1 MPTSTPPRAPTTFD
15 TYRDPFRQAV
25 VGALREALLALAQ
38 EAGVPVSDVPKSS
51 EDDLLSLLSTP
62 PSSDLGQAALPC
74 FPFAKVLKAAPPA
87 IASSLAARVRALA
100 PALLARVETAGGY
113 LNFHADFSRYGEALR
128 ASHRDG
134 SATRAPLV
142 RPSALEKIVVEYA
155 QPNTHKA
162 MHVGHLRC
170 IVLGDAVALLLARA
184 GHTVVKATYPGDLG
198 AHIAKTLWYLSTRY
212 FPAGGKLPDS
222 GRADWLGETYVKAD
236 EAIKADT
243 GTPKEQENR
252 AVIAGILKELHDES
266 GPMYDLWKTTREW
279 SFDYMREVYD
289 WLGVSFDVWYTE
301 SECDKPSAA
310 LVRQKLAEGF
320 FKQDAGAVGIDL
332 SAWKLGF
339 ALFLKSDGNGLYI
352 TKDLELLRRK
362 FEDPAV
368 TRSVYVVDA
377 RQKLHFQ
384 QLFKTAELM
393 GYPQAA
399 RSVHLSYETVNTADG
414 VPFSSRALNGLKLMD
429 LRRDMEAK
437 VTADYLERY
446 RGQWSDE
453 DIRHTAEIVTIG
465 ALKYGML
472 KVDNNTQINF
482 VQSEWLR
489 LDGDTGPY
497 LQYVHA
503 RCRSVLEKL
512 GHASASFTFVATEA
526 QEHDLLFV
534 LGRFNDQ
541 CLKAAEE
548 LRPSIVASALHDLA
562 KAFNRFY
569 DACPIKSAEG
579 DVRDSRLFLV
589 DATAT
594 TMKEGLALLGI
605 PAPHRM

>member
-1 MPTSTPPRAPTTFD
+1 MPTLD
-15 TYRDPFRQAV
+15 TYRDPFRAAIV
-25 VGALREALLALAQ
+25 RSLRNALLALAK
-38 EAGVPVSDVPKSS
+38 EAGVSESDVPKSG
-51 EDDLLSLLSTP
+51 EDDLLALLSTP
-62 PSSDLGQAALPC
+62 PSFDLGQAALPC
-74 FPFAKVLKAAPPA
+74 FPFAKALKAPPPA
-87 IASSLAARVRALA
+87 IATALA
-100 PALLARVETAGGY
+100 ERIRAEAPPLLARVDTAGGY
-113 LNFHADFSRYGEALR
+113 LNFHAQFSLYGAALL
-128 ASHRDG
+128 ALEKSG
-134 SATRAPLV
+134 QTRNAPLV
-142 RPSALEKIVVEYA
+142 KPEALEKIVVEYA

-184 GHTVVKATYPGDLG
+184 GHRVVKATYPGDLG

-212 FPAGGKLPDS
+212 FPAGGKLPET

-243 GTPKEQENR
+243 GTPKEKENR
-252 AVIAGILKELHDES
+252 AIIANILKELHDEN

-279 SFDYMREVYD
+279 SFDYMREVYQ
-289 WLGVSFDVWYTE
+289 WLGVSFDIWYTE

-310 LVRQKLAEGF
+310 LVKQKLSEGF
-320 FKQDAGAVGIDL
+320 FKEDAGAVGIDL
-332 SAWKLGF
+332 QQWKLGF
-339 ALFLKSDGNGLYI
+339 AMFLKSDGNGLYI

-414 VPFSSRALNGLKLMD
+414 VPFSSRALNGLKLTD
-429 LRRDMEAK
+429 LRKDMEAK

-453 DIRHTAEIVTIG
+453 DIRRTAEIVTIG

-512 GHASASFTFVATEA
+512 GRPASAYSFVATEP
-526 QEHDLLFV
+526 QEHELLFV
-534 LGRFNDQ
+534 LGRFHDQ
-541 CLKAAEE
+541 CQKAAQE
-548 LRPSIVASALHDLA
+548 LRPSIVAAAVHDIA

-569 DACPIKSAEG
+569 DACPMKSAEG
-579 DVRDSRLFLV
+579 DVRHSRLALV
-589 DATAT
+589 EATAS
-594 TMKEGLALLGI
+594 TMKEGLGLLGI
-605 PAPHRM
+605 PAPERM

>member
-1 MPTSTPPRAPTTFD
+1 MSSLVTSHESFSD
-15 TYRDPFRQAV
+15 TYRDPFRSAIV
-25 VGALREALLALAQ
+25 STLRDALLGLAK
-38 EAGVPVSDVPKSS
+38 EAGVSESDVPKSG

-74 FPFAKVLKAAPPA
+74 FPFAKALKAPPPA
-87 IASSLAARVRALA
+87 IAAALATRIRALA
-100 PALLARVETAGGY
+100 PTLLSRVDTAGGY
-113 LNFHADFSRYGEALR
+113 LNFHANFSEYGQALR
-128 ASHRDG
+128 ALFENGRAAS
-134 SATRAPLV
+134 APLV
-142 RPSALEKIVVEYA
+142 KPSASEKIVVEYA

-184 GHTVVKATYPGDLG
+184 GHAVVKATYPGDLG
-198 AHIAKTLWYLSTRY
+198 AHIAKTLWYLSERY

-222 GRADWLGETYVKAD
+222 NRADWLGETYVKAD

-243 GTPKEQENR
+243 GTPKEVENR
-252 AVIAGILKELHDES
+252 AVIAGILKELHDEN

-279 SFDYMREVYD
+279 SFDYMRDVYS

-310 LVRQKLAEGF
+310 LVRRKLAEGF

-332 SAWKLGF
+332 SPWKLGF
-339 ALFLKSDGNGLYI
+339 AMFLKSDGNGLYI

-399 RSVHLSYETVNTADG
+399 QSVHLSYETVNTADG

-437 VTADYLERY
+437 VIADYLERY

-453 DIRHTAEIVTIG
+453 DIRRTAEIVTIG

-482 VQSEWLR
+482 VQAEWLR

-503 RCRSVLEKL
+503 RCRSVLEKQ
-512 GHASASFTFVATEA
+512 GRASKSLRFVANEP
-526 QEHDLLFV
+526 QEQDLLFT
-534 LGRFNDQ
+534 LGRFHDN
-541 CLKAAEE
+541 CLKAAQE
-548 LRPSIVASALHDLA
+548 LRPSIVAAALHDVA

-569 DACPIKSAEG
+569 DACPIKTAEG
-579 DVRDSRLFLV
+579 DTRDSRLALV
-589 DATAT
+589 EAAAA

-605 PAPHRM
+605 PAPDRM